1 MSHMGPEGENL
12 NYKTYKTRDEM
23 AADGYVFPRG
33 AARERTPETAT
44 ARTSGSGGATNIQ
57 GVAVT
62 DDECSVLT
70 MKTDEQRPEWLAP
83 NSAQKYAEISEGTIL
98 DFFAGGVR

>member
-1 MSHMGPEGENL
+1 MAMSSLGEQRESAPL
-12 NYKTYKTRDEM
+12 IQQQ
-23 AADGYVFPRG
+23 RG
-33 AARERTPETAT
+33 RA
-44 ARTSGSGGATNIQ
+44 GSGGATNIQ